1 MKRISRAK
9 GFTFAGIHAGVK
21 NERRDLALI
30 LSSQPAK
37 AVAVTTQNQLR
48 APCVDR
54 VARLVPSEGVRAI
67 VVNSGNAN
75 VMGHPQAA
83 EHDAR
88 MAAAVAKHLDVNA
101 EAVLS
106 ASTGTI
112 GKPLPIDLVEG
123 AIPTLIKALGEDPIE
138 AAEAILTTDL
148 VTKLSSRT
156 LETPGGTVRITAI
169 AKGSGMIHPNMATML
184 GFICTDAD
192 CSTEELQAIL
202 KDATAGSFNQISVD
216 RDTSTNDMVV
226 LLANGASG
234 VTIDGET
241 RAAFAQA
248 VAEVCRELARQIAA
262 DGEGATRLL
271 SIHVT
276 GAPDEVTA
284 RALSRGIVSS
294 NLFKCAL
301 FGDSSGWGR
310 CLAAVGAAASELGLT
325 LDRRKVSVTVNGVCE
340 VEAGAPTGESG
351 PVNGPEVRFD
361 VELGAGDAEGWAWG
375 CDFSYGYVTINAVSK
390 SEPLETHSP
399 GLKRRLLVECLS
411 YIRQFAGRI
420 AVIKYGGAAMIRDD
434 LKDAFAED
442 IVLLKAAGLQP
453 VVVHGGGPEISRT
466 LERLG
471 EKTRFVDGIRVTDPS
486 SMKVV
491 EMVLTGS
498 VNTDVVTCIH
508 RFGGQA
514 MGLSGKDG
522 ALLTARKL
530 KPVSGLDLGMVGEVA
545 QVRAEVLHMLLE
557 RGYIPVISPI
567 GVDKHGTTY
576 NINADNVACEVA
588 VALKAEK
595 LIFLTDVPGI
605 LNGDAIISRT
615 TPTDIQR
622 LIQEGIIKGGMVP
635 KVTAILS
642 AVGRGV
648 QSAHIIDGRVRHN
661 LLAELFTDK
670 GVGSWIRSP
679 EVDPQ
684 AALYQKLLFP
694 SDH

>member
-1 MKRISRAK
+1 VKRISRAK

-30 LSSQPAK
+30 LSSLPAK

-88 MAAAVAKHLDVNA
+88 MAAAVAKHLDVSA
-101 EAVLS
+101 ESVLS

-156 LETPGGTVRITAI
+156 IETPGGTVRITAI

-192 CSTEELQAIL
+192 CAVEDLQAIL

-234 VTIDGET
+234 VTIDDET
-241 RAAFAQA
+241 RPAFAQA
-248 VAEVCRELARQIAA
+248 VAEVSRELARQIAA

-276 GAPDEVTA
+276 GAPDTQTA

-310 CLAAVGAAASELGLT
+310 CLAAVGAAASELGIT

-498 VNTDVVTCIH
+498 VNTDVVTC
-508 RFGGQA
+508 
-514 MGLSGKDG
+514 
-522 ALLTARKL
+522 
-530 KPVSGLDLGMVGEVA
+530 GLDLGMVGEVA